1 MILDYIDKRKPYIP
15 ELNKAFGEYFWTITT
30 NPITSGYEHLKSK
43 GLDLITNNLLRE
55 EISYIY
61 DIEYSVLKQE
71 NEVWSNNLQQSVSYQ
86 YHVNLFRSLNAAD
99 ETKFG
104 AIPFDYE
111 GLFDDN
117 KFKSINAEIIAN
129 RRWNIGSLNSMID
142 KMKKLIQNISIE
154 IEQLSS

>member
-104 AIPFDYE
+104 AIPFAYE